1 MLETYKLHEPN
12 SDNPFASPQSVE
24 PEEPA
29 LLDRRAPD
37 EVPITIV
44 FAVLGC
50 STVGMLALMVGN
62 VIHNGGLVVTGWIG
76 VCLGMTLFFP
86 FRWIWYVAIGYFVL
100 LLLMVALIIT
110 SPNTFG
116 LLPALPNFLGL
127 FPALLSVIVMLL
139 MTLPSSRRYYGI
151 RT

>member
-1 MLETYKLHEPN
+1 MHEPN
-12 SDNPFASPQSVE
+12 SDNPFASPQTIE
-24 PEEPA
+24 PEEQERDSPRPA
-29 LLDRRAPD
+29 ESDFF
-37 EVPITIV
+37 PITVV

-50 STVGMLALMVGN
+50 STVGMLAVIVGQ
-62 VIHNGGLVVTGWIG
+62 VIHYGGLVFTGWIG

-100 LLLMVALIIT
+100 LLLMVALITT
-110 SPNTFG
+110 S
-116 LLPALPNFLGL
+116 PNFLGL
-127 FPALLSVIVMLL
+127 FPALLSAIVVLL